1 MLKFWS
7 VINCTF
13 VHWTKKL
20 TLEQCPKRAHE
31 QNHKLE
37 KKTRQIV
44 KVLTVPKKNFNL
56 FSGISIPL
64 CNDLNMHHLLISRK
78 NMYNNYAIKKQARK
92 QNHGLEKNLSNCNG
106 ADRAA
111 KEFRSPLEIPLTLFI
126 DLKGGQKL
134 HKTVVLSRPQINWWN
149 KGNLFS
155 I

>member
-1 MLKFWS
+1 MSKITNW
-7 VINCTF
+7 
-13 VHWTKKL
+13 
-20 TLEQCPKRAHE
+20 
-31 QNHKLE
+31 

-126 DLKGGQKL
+126 DLKGKQKL
-134 HKTVVLSRPQINWWN
+134 HKTVVLSRPQIN
-149 KGNLFS
+149 
-155 I
+155 